1 MHEIW
6 ASVEFESFSITS
18 EKQLFEAI
26 KIVKSITNKII
37 YAVKILPQNKFLII
51 FLKSS
56 YSKKNESRRPE

>member
-6 ASVEFESFSITS
+6 ASVEFELFSITS
-18 EKQLFEAI
+18 VKQLFEAI

-37 YAVKILPQNKFLII
+37 YAEKVMPRNKFLMI

-56 YSKKNESRRPE
+56 YSKK